1 MDVSTMLE
9 IQVDEMKEVNRK
21 KNVTPKDLIPS
32 VTITPPPISQEE
44 NNFYKL
50 MFGNDISIVR
60 FRKIHCTA
68 CDVHIGSAPAEAKN
82 MLSHPVLR
90 TLLCAKCNEF
100 YGDGTFEQGD
110 DATDMF
116 CRWCANGG
124 NLYCCSYCSNTFCYK
139 CIKRNFDS
147 LIRKKIEAD
156 EKWKCF
162 VCDPADLYT
171 ARATC
176 WALLQHVQAA
186 TRILQNDKTLTPE
199 ELQKRMN
206 LDESECCPRRRK
218 RKRKRTGSTD
228 LDEDEDETYDP
239 NANNE
244 PVTPRRRV
252 LKRRHKHRRLTISN
266 GSIPRLVPIKRR
278 VLRRYPLPPKNS
290 RKPPEVSMS
299 LSSLPSVKTANT
311 SAKSSDIV
319 SLSVPP
325 KTQENQLFSRPN
337 QTIQEKVDLPN
348 VKTIYNANITA
359 VPTVKLLQST
369 AAFKP
374 MQAILTSHVPSKN
387 SFQTAY
393 YPTARMVA
401 IPRPQHPVVLN
412 RPPRVLLPKPKQMIN
427 MMVTPNVIN
436 LDSDS
441 DEPLP
446 ISLMNSQ
453 NIQNTPPVD
462 NNTTVNAN
470 SSSTVAVPVAL
481 VSTDNGC
488 NIDRVQVNEVIEQP
502 LRELDTTLKKPDK
515 SLNQTVLQPYKEQF
529 NQILDN
535 FKVKLNQI
543 FEDTQSEDTNK
554 NSIQEIRYKIRS
566 LYNEIYSTI
575 IEMTYINDRVIRD
588 YNSWERS
595 QNVKNEIIEKN
606 ISRRSSFEENNEIP
620 LDMICIADSCEES
633 DHEDVTTIKLSELIL
648 STNAFKDF
656 CNKKKMVNQSVE
668 TSSTV
673 CKDKSIQVFDFESK
687 DYEKIIGHSVLM
699 KPNNDSSTKD
709 SISSSMATPSEYVG
723 KYEEQFILYLQHIE
737 DHGIEIDDTSNEIAL
752 ESLIGIETDS
762 SSTSET
768 LINEIPSNNLNECT
782 KLYNLLTS
790 KRNHE
795 KNSKTETLDNSLE
808 AESILPVSKSVS
820 NNLRIKEIPT
830 NETNI
835 NTELE
840 KECTTVTNDAIHAK
854 QKINVKKALE
864 TVISSLISN
873 ETNVTTNLN
882 NSTAEDDITI
892 IED

>member
-1 MDVSTMLE
+1 MDISTILK
-9 IQVDEMKEVNRK
+9 IQGDDMKGVNRK
-21 KNVTPKDLIPS
+21 KNVTSKDLIPS
-32 VTITPPPISQEE
+32 ITITPSPISEEE
-44 NNFYKL
+44 NGFYRL
-50 MFGNDISIVR
+50 MFGNDISKVR

-139 CIKRNFDS
+139 CIKRNFDP
-147 LIRKKIEAD
+147 LVRKKIEAD

-162 VCDPADLYT
+162 VCNPADLYS

-176 WALLQHVQAA
+176 WALLQHVQTV

-199 ELQKRMN
+199 EFQEKMN

-239 NANNE
+239 SVNNE
-244 PVTPRRRV
+244 PITTRRRV
-252 LKRRHKHRRLTISN
+252 LKRKYKHRRLTISN
-266 GSIPRLVPIKRR
+266 GSIPRLLPIKQCCSSSTE
-278 VLRRYPLPPKNS
+278 NS
-290 RKPPEVSMS
+290 PKPPEVSTS
-299 LSSLPSVKTANT
+299 LSSVPSVKTANT
-311 SAKSSDIV
+311 SAKPSNTLG
-319 SLSVPP
+319 LSVPS
-325 KTQENQLFSRPN
+325 KTQENQLSSRPN
-337 QTIQEKVDLPN
+337 QTIQEKVDAPN
-348 VKTIYNANITA
+348 VKTTYNANITA

-369 AAFKP
+369 AVFKP
-374 MQAILTSHVPSKN
+374 MQTILTSHVSSKN
-387 SFQTAY
+387 SFQTTY
-393 YPTARMVA
+393 YPTARMVT
-401 IPRPQHPVVLN
+401 IPSAKHSMVLN
-412 RPPRVLLPKPKQMIN
+412 RPRVLLPKPKKMIK
-427 MMVTPNVIN
+427 MVVTPNVIN

-446 ISLMNSQ
+446 ISLVNSQ

-462 NNTTVNAN
+462 NNITVNAN
-470 SSSTVAVPVAL
+470 SSSTIAVPVAL
-481 VSTDNGC
+481 VSTDNSC
-488 NIDRVQVNEVIEQP
+488 NTDRIQVNEVIEQP
-502 LRELDTTLKKPDK
+502 LRELDTTLKKPDE
-515 SLNQTVLQPYKEQF
+515 SLDQTVLHPYKEQF
-529 NQILDN
+529 NEILDN
-535 FKVKLNQI
+535 FKVKFNQI

-554 NSIQEIRYKIRS
+554 NSIQETRYKIRS
-566 LYNEIYSTI
+566 LYNKVYSTI
-575 IEMTYINDRVIRD
+575 IQMAYINDKVIRD

-595 QNVKNEIIEKN
+595 QNVTSEIIEES

-620 LDMICIADSCEES
+620 LDMICVADSCEES
-633 DHEDVTTIKLSELIL
+633 DHEDVTTIKLSELLL
-648 STNAFKDF
+648 STNAFKHFSD
-656 CNKKKMVNQSVE
+656 KKKMVNKSVE
-668 TSSTV
+668 TSSIV

-699 KPNNDSSTKD
+699 KSNNDSSTKD
-709 SISSSMATPSEYVG
+709 SILPSIAMQSEHVG

-737 DHGIEIDDTSNEIAL
+737 DHGIEIDDTSNEIVL

-768 LINEIPSNNLNECT
+768 LINEIPSNNLNEST
-782 KLYNLLTS
+782 KLFNLLTFQGN
-790 KRNHE
+790 RE
-795 KNSKTETLDNSLE
+795 KNSKTKTLNNSLE
-808 AESILPVSKSVS
+808 AESILSISKPVS

-830 NETNI
+830 NKTNI

-840 KECTTVTNDAIHAK
+840 KEYTTMTDDTIHEK
-854 QKINVKKALE
+854 QKINVKKAIE
-864 TVISSLISN
+864 TVINTLISN

-882 NSTAEDDITI
+882 NSTPEDDITI